1 MSQHKK
7 QVWRTCTQTL
17 NDPICVAWKCSG
29 GDSILAS
36 TWPTAKRK
44 KKIFSLLTAVSL
56 DIKGHSG
63 SIFSLF
69 FPFKTYS
76 KFRDDGSC
84 VTLFLFGWRGGI
96 YKLSDFHKGFLRE
109 VAPKPLTI
117 TEPWLLLL
125 VLHSDPDGLGPPSR
139 WHRAFRSTQRSGNSR
154 PEVSQQ
160 HPLRGNCLKNH
171 VTVIKLYLL
180 HSHQDR

>member
-17 NDPICVAWKCSG
+17 KDHICVWHENAVEATLFWSPPDPQPKER
-29 GDSILAS
+29 
-36 TWPTAKRK
+36 RK
-44 KKIFSLLTAVSL
+44 FSLMFSRLCL
-56 DIKGHSG
+56 DVKGHSG

-84 VTLFLFGWRGGI
+84 VTLFLFGSRGGI
-96 YKLSDFHKGFLRE
+96 YKLSDFYKGFLRE

-117 TEPWLLLL
+117 TGPGFYFPCYIQTRMDWGLPVAGTEL
-125 VLHSDPDGLGPPSR
+125 SDPSNVLGSSAWKRKAGGFPAAPSEG
-139 WHRAFRSTQRSGNSR
+139 QL
-154 PEVSQQ
+154 P
-160 HPLRGNCLKNH
+160 
-171 VTVIKLYLL
+171 
-180 HSHQDR
+180 